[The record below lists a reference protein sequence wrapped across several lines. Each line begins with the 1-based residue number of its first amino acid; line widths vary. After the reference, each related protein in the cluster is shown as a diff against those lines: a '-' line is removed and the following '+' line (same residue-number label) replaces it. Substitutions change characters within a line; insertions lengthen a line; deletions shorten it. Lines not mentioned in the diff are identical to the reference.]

1 MPDLSESILRGISNK
16 LDKLLELVKELIK
29 LLGKKINKDGS

>member
-16 LDKLLELVKELIK
+16 LDKLIELVKDLIRI
-29 LLGKKINKDGS
+29 LGNKIKKE